1 MELKK
6 YFILII
12 LLNFTNFLYADTIK
26 PANNLTAYDVIKI
39 QLNALKNNNKPN
51 KNSGIKQTW
60 VFAHPK
66 NKKITGPYERFQK
79 MLLGDQ
85 YNVLINHESHKIKL
99 ITNSK
104 DIKDSNAIYFSSKTT
119 NATTIPR
126 ILSICESSKTTI
138 HQETHTLHTEN
149 HYGRSHS
156 CCLVCE
162 AWPPLRPL

>member
-12 LLNFTNFLYADTIK
+12 LLNFTNFLYADIVK
-26 PANNLTAYDVIKI
+26 PAKNLTAYDVIKI

-60 VFAHPK
+60 VFAHPE

-99 ITNSK
+99 IMNSK
-104 DIKDSNAIYFSSKTT
+104 NKYIYNVELISSDKKMYFYEWHLEKATIKNCNNCWF
-119 NATTIPR
+119 TTIV
-126 ILSICESSKTTI
+126 SSPKNKGNI
-138 HQETHTLHTEN
+138 I
-149 HYGRSHS
+149 
-156 CCLVCE
+156 
-162 AWPPLRPL
+162 